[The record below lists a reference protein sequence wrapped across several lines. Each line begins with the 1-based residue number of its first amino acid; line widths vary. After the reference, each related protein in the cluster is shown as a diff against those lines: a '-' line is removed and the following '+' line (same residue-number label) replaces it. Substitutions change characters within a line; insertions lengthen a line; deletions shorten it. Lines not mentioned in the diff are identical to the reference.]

1 MGRWRTTV
9 SLALVVACFLSGM
22 ALSTAPTPL
31 YPAYEA
37 RFGIG
42 PSGVTLLFAVFAVGA
57 IASLLASLR
66 VLRGADLRGVVALAA
81 GIEAVAA
88 VALALLPSFGGFAVG
103 RLLTGVG
110 VGVLASSI
118 SVIIGRIAE
127 AGPPSRSSAVALRIA
142 PALSMCGLALGPLVS
157 GLAAPSDPGGLRA
170 LYLAYAGVLGLGAVA
185 ARVVIPRLPA
195 PAGAPA
201 APDTA
206 PAPSA
211 DRPAAWTL
219 LGAFLAFSVTGLF
232 GALAPTLLGAMSGD
246 VPVPVS
252 GLVVASVFLAGAVA
266 PQVVRGRAA
275 GIGAGTVTL
284 VGGLVLVAAAT
295 TAGAIGL
302 FVAAGALSGAGAGIV
317 FSASLR
323 SALRSADAAGRPR
336 AATLVFT
343 AAYAGLAVP
352 VVGVGLLL
360 TAAPSALA
368 AWLFAAAIAVGAVAL
383 RRAAPRRA

>member
-1 MGRWRTTV
+1 MGRSRTTS
-9 SLALVVACFLSGM
+9 SLALVVTCFLAGM

-37 RFGIG
+37 RFAIG
-42 PSGVTLLFAVFAVGA
+42 PSGVTLLFAGFAVGA

-66 VLRGADLRGVVALAA
+66 VLRGIDLRAVVALAA

-88 VALALLPSFGGFAVG
+88 VALALLPSFAGFALG

-127 AGPPSRSSAVALRIA
+127 AGPPSRASTAALRIA

-157 GLAAPSDPGGLRA
+157 GLAAPTDPDRLRA
-170 LYLAYAGVLGLGAVA
+170 LYLAYAAVLALGAVA
-185 ARVVIPRLPA
+185 ARVVIPPL
-195 PAGAPA
+195 
-201 APDTA
+201 

-211 DRPAAWTL
+211 PPAGSAEAARPARPAGWTL

-232 GALAPTLLGAMSGD
+232 GALAPTLLAAMSGD

-275 GIGAGTVTL
+275 GIAAGTATL
-284 VGGLVLVAAAT
+284 VAGLVLVAAAT

-302 FVAAGALSGAGAGIV
+302 FVTAGALSGAGAGIV
-317 FSASLR
+317 FSAALR
-323 SALRSADAAGRPR
+323 SALRSADAATRPR
-336 AATLVFT
+336 ASTLVFT

-360 TAAPSALA
+360 TAAAPAAA

-383 RRAAPRRA
+383 RRAAPRGA